1 MKIHACYAAG
11 IAMAGVLA
19 VTHAIAANE
28 VAPLPGL
35 ETCIGA
41 ALQQRPG
48 VLFGWRLLNDVPPPS
63 YRVTVITADGKIAD
77 AVCASDNASNLRF
90 ENRMGVR
97 RFERYKEI
105 VVPES
110 TARNTAPLVFA
121 GNVKIT
127 SMEIDT
133 DVKGRLWYEYRM
145 DLPSGHKAMSH
156 IDTTSGFLTYAE
168 AKE

>member
-1 MKIHACYAAG
+1 MKIRACYAAG
-11 IAMAGVLA
+11 MLIVGVFA
-19 VTHAIAANE
+19 ATHAIAANE

-35 ETCIGA
+35 EACVNA

-48 VLFGWRLLNDVPPPS
+48 VLFGWRALKDMPPPG

-77 AVCASDNASNLRF
+77 AVCSADTANNLRF
-90 ENRMGVR
+90 ENRVGLR
-97 RFERYKEI
+97 RYDRYKEI

-127 SMEIDT
+127 GMEIDT
-133 DVKGRLWYEYRM
+133 DLKGRLWYEYSM
-145 DLPSGHKAMSH
+145 DLPSGHKATSH
-156 IDTTSGFLTYAE
+156 VDTTSGFLTSAE